1 MNPNARPG
9 DRSRRSGGA
18 LVSVAGLLLAVL
30 AEGCSV
36 GLVGLS
42 GWFIA
47 SSAVAGASAY
57 SAFSYL
63 APSGGV
69 RAFAL
74 GRIATGYASRVVLHA
89 AALRRIG
96 AARLGFYDRA
106 AADPATHGT
115 WSGQSLDRVMADA
128 DTTGMALIQ
137 ATAPMIVAA
146 AMTAAGCLVI
156 LLAGYP
162 LVALVLAVAAAACA
176 ALAILAARRT
186 DDGSRTR
193 GSLRGELVSA
203 VEAWTEMASLGAADQ
218 LAQRTLRRL
227 ATFEGRRSHH
237 AVATAR
243 TLGAARAVTA
253 AALALT
259 VVLAAARGTAVA
271 TLVFLALLAA
281 GVMGSAERL
290 AAATQAWTGSRQ
302 ARERLASAGG
312 DETRRPGR
320 APTLRATYD
329 RRALK
334 VSDYQL
340 PDTPTRSARRIEF
353 AVAPGQT
360 LIVTGASG
368 SGKTTL
374 LGAIAAALRP
384 PAMRPAAGVVTAVL
398 ADDYLF
404 TGTVASNVR
413 LANPAASDHDIS
425 DLLAGMLLDRGGLDP
440 GTRVGV
446 GGRSLSGG
454 EQRRLHIAR
463 ALATRPDV
471 LLIDEPITGLD
482 AGTTTQV
489 LMAIRRRVPHAVL
502 MLAMHE
508 PPADPDALGSAWS
521 TVSLD

>member
-1 MNPNARPG
+1 
-9 DRSRRSGGA
+9 
-18 LVSVAGLLLAVL
+18 
-30 AEGCSV
+30 
-36 GLVGLS
+36 
-42 GWFIA
+42 
-47 SSAVAGASAY
+47 
-57 SAFSYL
+57 
-63 APSGGV
+63 
-69 RAFAL
+69 
-74 GRIATGYASRVVLHA
+74 
-89 AALRRIG
+89 
-96 AARLGFYDRA
+96 
-106 AADPATHGT
+106 
-115 WSGQSLDRVMADA
+115 
-128 DTTGMALIQ
+128 
-137 ATAPMIVAA
+137 
-146 AMTAAGCLVI
+146 
-156 LLAGYP
+156 
-162 LVALVLAVAAAACA
+162 
-176 ALAILAARRT
+176 
-186 DDGSRTR
+186 
-193 GSLRGELVSA
+193 
-203 VEAWTEMASLGAADQ
+203 
-218 LAQRTLRRL
+218 
-227 ATFEGRRSHH
+227 
-237 AVATAR
+237 
-243 TLGAARAVTA
+243 
-253 AALALT
+253 LALT

-290 AAATQAWTGSRQ
+290 VAATQAWTGSRQ